1 MDGLAKS
8 MDSRLNTKADK
19 DEMDGL
25 AKSMNTKADK
35 DEIHE
40 LSNKVDQ
47 LSMESKSL
55 KDTTKTHWNLPD
67 PVSIFFGRENLIKSI
82 HLKLQQN
89 QAIALSEM
97 GGVGKTQTAA
107 KFVQI
112 HKDEYQKI
120 FWISAVS
127 LKKSLN
133 EILCAFGCKQLI
145 PDEPSMETLTF
156 IFLSKICEG
165 SKKSLVL
172 LDDVTEVTKDVT
184 SFIRNVKEKI
194 NLLLTSQLKDWED
207 YGLFQIAVPCFH
219 EQESIGFLQNEL
231 SSANQHEISI
241 LA

>member
-1 MDGLAKS
+1 DLAKSMNSRLNTKANKDEIDSLAKS

-47 LSMESKSL
+47 LSMESKSV
-55 KDTTKTHWNLPD
+55 KDTTKTHWNLPE
-67 PVSIFFGRENLIKSI
+67 PVSIFFGRESLIESI

-89 QAIALSEM
+89 QAVALSEM

-107 KFVQI
+107 KFVQM

-127 LKKSLN
+127 LKRSLS

-145 PDEPSMETLTF
+145 LDEPSMET
-156 IFLSKICEG
+156 
-165 SKKSLVL
+165 
-172 LDDVTEVTKDVT
+172 
-184 SFIRNVKEKI
+184 
-194 NLLLTSQLKDWED
+194 
-207 YGLFQIAVPCFH
+207 
-219 EQESIGFLQNEL
+219 
-231 SSANQHEISI
+231 
-241 LA
+241 